1 MNEKHSDKEFATRAV
16 WSGTQNVEGAAV
28 TPIFLSSTYRLT
40 DEAYAGWA
48 AGAQHTA
55 LYSRLSSINSEGV
68 AMKLAQLEGAED
80 GETFASGMAA
90 ISTTLMGLLS
100 SGDHMVASA
109 DCYGGTY
116 GLMTEDLPRF
126 GIGVTMADM
135 RDPSSYEA
143 AIQENT
149 KILYVETITNP
160 VIKVCDLEA
169 MAAIAKKHGLI
180 AIVDNTFASPYACNP
195 IDYGF
200 DLVIHSGTKY
210 LGGHSDLIAGLV
222 VGRKD
227 LVAEIFPKKVHFGGA
242 ADPHMCYMLE
252 RGMRTLHA
260 RMPIHT
266 ANAAELALRL
276 EAHEM
281 IDYVNHPSLPSSP
294 DYEVAQR
301 IIPHGTG
308 MMGFVVKGGDAAAL
322 SFMRNLD
329 IIFEA
334 TSLGGVESLVECPF
348 NSSHMFVPEEVRNEA
363 GVIPGF
369 VRMSVGIE
377 SVEDLW
383 NDIATA
389 LAQTEAHLATLA

>member
-1 MNEKHSDKEFATRAV
+1 MNEKHSEKEFATRAV

-28 TPIFLSSTYRLT
+28 TPIFLSSTYQLT

-126 GIGVTMADM
+126 GIEVTMADM

-276 EAHEM
+276 EAHDM

-308 MMGFVVKGGDAAAL
+308 MMGFVVKGGDEAAL